1 MCYQVAH
8 IVSGTSPRLPQQS
21 RRETRAFLL
30 IFQQGAI
37 SRLFIAGPPSK
48 HTNATTSV
56 LEKANQLLRRQHELK
71 ARMSATMRYRS
82 DSVVSIDEPALQLGL
97 NREAVMEEAV
107 LEMLQTNNVEELRKV
122 DADALA
128 LATTAKTYALHEAC
142 EAGSMDV
149 VRFLLEEAEHDIDI
163 RDAQQ
168 WTPLHYAAAFQG
180 DKPELVHYLL
190 SKGADARAPGLYG
203 ELVKA
208 ERPKYV
214 EAEVRLAFGVLHAQA
229 NTHYDRIKESGVS
242 AEAFILGAH
251 GGHVCFDHVL

>member
-1 MCYQVAH
+1 M
-8 IVSGTSPRLPQQS
+8 
-21 RRETRAFLL
+21 
-30 IFQQGAI
+30 
-37 SRLFIAGPPSK
+37 
-48 HTNATTSV
+48 
-56 LEKANQLLRRQHELK
+56 LEKANQLIRKAEELK
-71 ARMSATMRYRS
+71 AKMSATMRYRS

-97 NREAVMEEAV
+97 NGEAVMEETV

-190 SKGADARAPGLYG
+190 SKGADAAHEDEDGDTALDAHLDESDADTIVAELLTSVEQHDGYEPWARAHARAPGLYG
-203 ELVKA
+203 ELVQA

-214 EAEVRLAFGVLHAQA
+214 EAEVRLAFGVLHKQA
-229 NTHYDRIKESGVS
+229 EAVVDRVAETGLS

-251 GGHVCFDHVL
+251 GGHVCFDHVLTFMA